1 MNLNLIWLFKVY
13 FFQWYILSII
23 DHTSFIYSSMVMCMI
38 RFAHYRMTVC
48 DPYQFVKPCLVSG
61 SRESEAE
68 NEHWETVQEWETLK
82 ELKLLAF
89 WNPMDLFK
97 IFLDTFDL
105 PLELIGTPEKK
116 LAHHGPGTF
125 SVAGI
130 RKKQDYSHWK
140 SQITFICAAWTQ
152 NWTIKIIGYKS
163 LQISEEGNAT
173 DHHWWWEQL
182 FSYISS
188 DLAHFATPPDN
199 KLLIYYICLPPKT
212 TNIKNKTRCFYM
224 GWCGLLTKMFHIN
237 MVSILCPLFC
247 LIQDFLFTLSE
258 LLPNDVLADF

>member
-1 MNLNLIWLFKVY
+1 
-13 FFQWYILSII
+13 
-23 DHTSFIYSSMVMCMI
+23 
-38 RFAHYRMTVC
+38 
-48 DPYQFVKPCLVSG
+48 
-61 SRESEAE
+61 
-68 NEHWETVQEWETLK
+68 
-82 ELKLLAF
+82 
-89 WNPMDLFK
+89 MDLFK

-173 DHHWWWEQL
+173 DHH
-182 FSYISS
+182 
-188 DLAHFATPPDN
+188 
-199 KLLIYYICLPPKT
+199 
-212 TNIKNKTRCFYM
+212 
-224 GWCGLLTKMFHIN
+224 
-237 MVSILCPLFC
+237 
-247 LIQDFLFTLSE
+247 
-258 LLPNDVLADF
+258 